1 MRTKKRTPDGVR
13 FFYSLIEVNAS
24 AIAIVS
30 VIFVYQSLIEVNA
43 RTTDCVLKTLYPQP
57 LVKSSELF
65 MNKKQ
70 KYKSIS

>member
-1 MRTKKRTPDGVR
+1 M
-13 FFYSLIEVNAS
+13 VNPQAAES
-24 AIAIVS
+24 P
-30 VIFVYQSLIEVNA
+30 YQSLIEVNA

-65 MNKKQ
+65 MNKKH

>member
-1 MRTKKRTPDGVR
+1 MQADTSKEKGV
-13 FFYSLIEVNAS
+13 
-24 AIAIVS
+24 IAN
-30 VIFVYQSLIEVNA
+30 VYQSLIEVNA

-65 MNKKQ
+65 MNKKH